1 MIFFLSSNL
10 TSLLGIS
17 DIWYDKQICSFGFM
31 SAKLEGM
38 PNKLVTADSFTGK
51 KVIDSQ
57 GIEYGK
63 VKHIHINQDTLTV
76 SGVTIHQGFNKD
88 YYLSEDYIDKF
99 SEETLLL
106 SRPPIRTGITVTDI
120 DRHKIG
126 KVKRL
131 HRHPDTNELES
142 LEISYG
148 LMHSKILSKSEIW
161 GIGEKVILRMTK
173 EEFKN
178 LE

>member
-1 MIFFLSSNL
+1 MIFPLSSNL
-10 TSLLGIS
+10 TPLIEIS
-17 DIWYDKQICSFGFM
+17 DIGCDKQITSSDTM
-31 SAKLEGM
+31 SVKLEGM
-38 PNKLVTADSFTGK
+38 PTNVATADTFTGK
-51 KVIDSQ
+51 KVIDRE

-63 VKHIHINQDTLTV
+63 VKHIHINQDTLVV

-99 SEETLLL
+99 SDEKLLL
-106 SRPPIRTGITVTDI
+106 SRPPVRSGVPVVDI
-120 DRHKIG
+120 NCHKIG

-142 LEISYG
+142 IEVTDG

-161 GIGEKVILRMTK
+161 GIGEKIILRMSK
-173 EEFKN
+173 DEFKN
-178 LE
+178 IE

>member
-1 MIFFLSSNL
+1 
-10 TSLLGIS
+10 
-17 DIWYDKQICSFGFM
+17 M
-31 SAKLEGM
+31 SVKLEGM
-38 PNKLVTADSFTGK
+38 PTNIATADTFTGK
-51 KVIDSQ
+51 KVIDRE

-63 VKHIHINQDTLTV
+63 VKHIHINQDTLAV

-88 YYLSEDYIDKF
+88 FFLSEDYIDRF

-106 SRPPIRTGITVTDI
+106 SRPPVRTGIPVTDI

-131 HRHPDTNELES
+131 HRNPDTNELES
-142 LEISYG
+142 IEVSDG

-161 GIGEKVILRMTK
+161 GVGEKVILRMTK
-173 EEFKN
+173 EEFKSI
-178 LE
+178 E

>member
-1 MIFFLSSNL
+1 
-10 TSLLGIS
+10 
-17 DIWYDKQICSFGFM
+17 M
-31 SAKLEGM
+31 SIKLEGM
-38 PNKLVTADSFTGK
+38 PTKFATADSFTGK
-51 KVIDSQ
+51 KVIDRE
-57 GIEYGK
+57 GIVFGK
-63 VKHIHINQDTLTV
+63 VKHIHIDQDTLTV
-76 SGVTIHQGFNKD
+76 CGVTIRQGFNKD
-88 YYLSEDYIDKF
+88 YYLSNDYIDKF

-106 SRPPIRTGITVTDI
+106 SRPPVRTRIPVVDI

-142 LEISYG
+142 IEISDG

-161 GIGEKVILRMTK
+161 GVGEKVILRMTK

>member
-1 MIFFLSSNL
+1 
-10 TSLLGIS
+10 
-17 DIWYDKQICSFGFM
+17 M
-31 SAKLEGM
+31 SVKLEGM
-38 PNKLVTADSFTGK
+38 PNHMATADTFTGK
-51 KVIDSQ
+51 TVVDRE

-76 SGVTIHQGFNKD
+76 SGVTIHHGFNKD
-88 YYLSEDYIDKF
+88 YFLSEDYIDKF

-106 SRPPIRTGITVTDI
+106 SRPPVRTGISVVDI

-126 KVKRL
+126 KVKKL

-142 LEISYG
+142 VEVSDG
-148 LMHSKILSKSEIW
+148 LMHSKILSKSDIW
-161 GIGEKVILRMTK
+161 GVGEKVILRMTK

-178 LE
+178 IE

>member
-1 MIFFLSSNL
+1 
-10 TSLLGIS
+10 
-17 DIWYDKQICSFGFM
+17 M
-31 SAKLEGM
+31 SVKLEGM
-38 PNKLVTADSFTGK
+38 PTKLATADSFTGK
-51 KVIDSQ
+51 KVIDRE

-76 SGVTIHQGFNKD
+76 SGVTIHQGFIKD
-88 YYLSEDYIDKF
+88 YFLSEDYIDKF

-106 SRPPIRTGITVTDI
+106 SRPPIRTGVTVIDI

-131 HRHPDTNELES
+131 HKHPDTNELES
-142 LEISYG
+142 IEISDG
-148 LMHSKILSKSEIW
+148 LMHSKILSRSEIW
-161 GIGEKVILRMTK
+161 GVGEKVILRMTK
-173 EEFKN
+173 KEFKD

>member
-1 MIFFLSSNL
+1 M
-10 TSLLGIS
+10 
-17 DIWYDKQICSFGFM
+17 
-31 SAKLEGM
+31 A
-38 PNKLVTADSFTGK
+38 TADTFTGK
-51 KVIDSQ
+51 KVIDRE

-63 VKHIHINQDTLTV
+63 VKHIHINQDTLAV
-76 SGVTIHQGFNKD
+76 CGVTIHQGFRRD
-88 YYLSEDYIDKF
+88 YFLSEDYIDKF
-99 SEETLLL
+99 SKKTLLL
-106 SRPPIRTGITVTDI
+106 SRPPVRIGIPVTDI

-131 HRHPDTNELES
+131 HKNSDTNELES
-142 LEISYG
+142 IEVSDG

-161 GIGEKVILRMTK
+161 GVGEKVILRTTK